1 MDKIIYYIC
10 IPFGYLLKFCYM
22 IVPDYG
28 VAIIL
33 FTLLTKLVLMP
44 LSIWIQKNSILMVK
58 MQPEINFMRAGHQG
72 NLDVIAEKQAKIY
85 KREHYHPMLS
95 LIPLILQIVIL
106 LGVVQAIYH
115 PLSYMFAVSDG
126 SIANF
131 AGLISADAGDNSI
144 QLQIIDAIKSGQIV
158 ADAPTAATMGMSV
171 EALGGLLSRIAS
183 FDAIFLGLNL
193 SIVPSVAWGWYIM
206 VPIVAGASSWAMCF
220 TQNLSNVIQH
230 EQGKLNKYGIMT
242 LSVGLSLYLGLFVPS
257 GIALYWTASN
267 LFSIAV
273 MYLLNACIN
282 PKKYVDYRALEE
294 SRIALAAAKAYGKV
308 DKKDPQ
314 YKLAK
319 KKEKIDYRAF
329 KKVANKHLVFYSEK
343 SGFYKYFKDVIEEI
357 LKRSNATIHY
367 VTNDYND
374 QIFEIAKTEPRIKP
388 YYISL
393 KKSVLL
399 FMLIETDIFV
409 MSTPY
414 LNKYYLKRSMI
425 KSDVEYVYI
434 PHDTMSVHYGFK
446 ETALEAFDTVFCV
459 GPHQKNELEKI
470 IEIYKQKPKTLVE
483 FGYPLAEK
491 LIEDG
496 KKALET
502 KVDTGKKE
510 ILIAPSW
517 QEDNLLDSCIDDLIN
532 GLACEDYHII
542 VRPHPEY
549 IKRFGYQ
556 LNKLVEKYKGFDETK
571 LTFELDFSKNKS
583 VYSSDLLI
591 TDWSGIATEFCFATQ
606 KPAIFVNTK
615 PKCDN
620 PNWEKIGL
628 EPVEVSLRNK
638 IGVAVEKS
646 ELPNIRKVA
655 QELFNKQDE
664 YKQKIQEIYKDF
676 LYNHGTSA
684 EVGAKYLLKS
694 LVEKAKSKKK

>member
-1 MDKIIYYIC
+1 MDKIVYYIC

-22 IVPDYG
+22 VVPDYG

-33 FTLLTKLVLMP
+33 FTLLTKLILMP
-44 LSIWIQKNSILMVK
+44 LSVWIQKNSILMVK
-58 MQPEINFMRAGHQG
+58 MQPEINFMRAELQG
-72 NLDVIAEKQAKIY
+72 NIDAIAERQAKIY

-131 AGLISADAGDNSI
+131 ASLIGAEAGDSSI
-144 QLQIIDAIKSGQIV
+144 QLQIIDAIKNGQIV
-158 ADAPTAATMGMSV
+158 ADSSTASTMGMSI
-171 EALGGLLSRIAS
+171 EALESLLSNIS
-183 FDAIFLGLNL
+183 KFDTTFLGLNL
-193 SIVPSVAWGWYIM
+193 STVPSVAWGWYVT
-206 VPIVAGASSWAMCF
+206 VPAVAGISSWAMCF

-230 EQGKLNKYGIMT
+230 EQGKLNKYGIMA

-267 LFSIAV
+267 LFSIAI

-282 PKKYVDYRALEE
+282 PKKYVDYKALEE
-294 SRIALAAAKAYGKV
+294 SRVALAAAKDYGKV

-319 KKEKIDYRAF
+319 KREKADYKAF
-329 KKVANKHLVFYSEK
+329 KKVANKHIVVYSEK
-343 SGFYKYFKDVIEEI
+343 SGFYKYFKDLIDEL
-357 LKRSNATIHY
+357 LKRSNVTIHY

-374 QIFEIAKTEPRIKP
+374 QIFEIAKAEPRIKP

-399 FMLIETDIFV
+399 FMLMETDIFI

-414 LNKYYLKRSMI
+414 LNKYYLKRSLI
-425 KSDVEYVYI
+425 KPDIEYVYV

-459 GPHQKNELEKI
+459 GPHQKRELEKI
-470 IEIYKQKPKTLVE
+470 IEIYKQKPKNLVE

-496 KKALET
+496 KKALAEKVET
-502 KVDTGKKE
+502 DKKE

-532 GLACEDYHII
+532 GLACEEYHLI

-549 IKRFGYQ
+549 KKRYGYQ
-556 LNKLVEKYKGFDETK
+556 LDKLVEKYKDFDDKK

-583 VYSSDLLI
+583 VYSSDMLI

-628 EPVEVSLRNK
+628 EPVEISLRNK
-638 IGVAVEKS
+638 IGAEVEKT
-646 ELPNIRKVA
+646 ELSNIGEIAKN
-655 QELFNKQDE
+655 LFDKQDE
-664 YKQKIQEIYKDF
+664 YKQKIKDVYKDF

-684 EVGAKYLLKS
+684 EVGAKYLLNS
-694 LVEKAKSKKK
+694 LVEKSKNKKK